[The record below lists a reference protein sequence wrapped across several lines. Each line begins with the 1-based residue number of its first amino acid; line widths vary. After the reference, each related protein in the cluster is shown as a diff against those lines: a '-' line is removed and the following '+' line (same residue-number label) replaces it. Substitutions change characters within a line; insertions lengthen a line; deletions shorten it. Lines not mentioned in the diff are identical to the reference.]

1 MPRDAQLVFDTIVQL
16 ADDIA
21 RTSPESA
28 DKATRIVGLLREL
41 NPQTVDPATIAD
53 AIDAQSAP
61 DLSDS
66 GVSNAASAVL
76 NTLRDPT

>member
-1 MPRDAQLVFDTIVQL
+1 MPRDAQAAFDTIVQL
-16 ADDIA
+16 AEDIA

-28 DKATRIVGLLREL
+28 DRATRIIELLREVQ
-41 NPQTVDPATIAD
+41 PQSLDRATIAD

-66 GVSNAASAVL
+66 GVNNAASAVL
-76 NTLRDPT
+76 NTLRDPA